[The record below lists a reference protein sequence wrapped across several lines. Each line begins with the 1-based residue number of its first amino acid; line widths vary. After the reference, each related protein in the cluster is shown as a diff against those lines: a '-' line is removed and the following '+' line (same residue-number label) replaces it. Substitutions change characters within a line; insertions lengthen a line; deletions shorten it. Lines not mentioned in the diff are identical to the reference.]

1 MRYVANVVRGVR
13 FSLSAPML
21 TKVMTFVIF
30 NGFKKRDTFAD
41 IKGLEGMVAEYHDQ
55 DLNLVESELRTECS
69 GGVLV

>member
-1 MRYVANVVRGVR
+1 
-13 FSLSAPML
+13 ML